1 VLAEHLSPTCVRDRA
16 SLAASSSGENIKIE
30 RRIADRVTMRLGQ
43 AVGLG
48 LVGFLLG
55 GALVAIVCVALVLPM
70 LLAAVSLAWPEPA
83 SLRRPAVAT
92 AAPVREGSE
101 TPPSHGAV
109 LLGRLS

>member
-55 GALVAIVCVALVLPM
+55 GALVAIVCVALVLP
-70 LLAAVSLAWPEPA
+70 
-83 SLRRPAVAT
+83 
-92 AAPVREGSE
+92 
-101 TPPSHGAV
+101 V
-109 LLGRLS
+109 LLGALYLANPDS